1 MRRFFGTWIVGIT
14 LVPMLLFPVLLP
26 AEPAGDMSTLLSQ
39 ANQHL
44 NDGAYQPA
52 KENLDSV
59 LTNPRAS
66 VQERQRAHLLLIKL
80 YVLASNDAESK
91 GDDFNAQSN
100 LVRASEEI
108 RTCLETPELRHTLP
122 EPPQDFPKQMAALFD
137 QERALLFASFQVKTL
152 EPENALVI
160 LDGDT
165 LSGAAGAL
173 PVAYNVYARRAG
185 TPVEHTVII
194 KAEGFKTQEST
205 FEMEPGQVYTP
216 EFSLER
222 GCGFFPC
229 WTLRGGVVL
238 AALGIGA
245 LLLPGGDGTDTP
257 DPLPGPP
264 EPPGEN

>member
-1 MRRFFGTWIVGIT
+1 MRRFPGTWLFCMP
-14 LVPMLLFPVLLP
+14 LVAIMLSSFQVL
-26 AEPAGDMSTLLSQ
+26 GQQTSQISHRLLQ
-39 ANQHL
+39 TDQLL

-52 KENLDSV
+52 KETLDDV
-59 LTNPRAS
+59 LSDSTATIA
-66 VQERQRAHLLLIKL
+66 ERQRAHLLVIKL

-100 LVRASEEI
+100 LVRAAEEI
-108 RTCLETPELRHTLP
+108 RTCLEIPELRHTRP
-122 EPPQDFPKQMAALFD
+122 DPPQDFPKQMAALFD
-137 QERALLFASFQVKTL
+137 QERALMFASFRVKTL
-152 EPENALVI
+152 EPGNATVI

-165 LSGAAGAL
+165 LSGDPGEL
-173 PVAYNVYARRAG
+173 PAAYNVYARRQG
-185 TPVEHTVII
+185 RPVEHTFVI
-194 KAEGFKTQEST
+194 KAEGFKTQEGK

-216 EFSLER
+216 EFSLEK